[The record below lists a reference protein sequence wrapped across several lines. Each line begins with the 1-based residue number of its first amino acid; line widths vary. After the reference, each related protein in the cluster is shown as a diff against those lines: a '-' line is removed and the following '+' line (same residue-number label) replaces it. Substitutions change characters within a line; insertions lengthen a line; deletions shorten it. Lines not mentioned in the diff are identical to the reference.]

1 MTQGRAQPQ
10 GTAPSLPS
18 ASQSST
24 SLQFFQSSS
33 SHHTRMGVTTE
44 PASQGTPQDSL
55 ASSTPLT
62 GAPKGHT
69 EKGGP
74 LDLPP
79 SSPLP
84 PRRPLRPDPPPS
96 TPPPTPSAEAPL
108 TLPVPQRI
116 SQPLQEASNGRR
128 KHRRVFKAAAGI
140 TSGSRGRRP
149 PAPQRDTPGVPG
161 LASGTS
167 SEEAEGEVP
176 RERYE
181 SMWKAEDDRQAGT
194 GEDSSGDTKE
204 SLAGTLKEAGLW
216 STTERP
222 APTSPSPPIS
232 PSKDNRH
239 EELAGG
245 FTSEWV
251 LKGESIEEASEELAD
266 TQSMGGEGEGGGRGS
281 SPEDTDHQEMTPFP
295 GDSTEGV
302 NDTRAAAAPPVD
314 LDTLEL
320 ELAGKEEEATSDL
333 LLAISIL
340 QHHFV
345 PDGPTDQSL
354 NSTEGVGGKLRFT
367 TKSARGR
374 GRPTLPP
381 LRKADKFNVEI
392 FDALSPESEELVGQ
406 VEEEPTQP
414 APPEHQQVKPI
425 SRTPGEASQY
435 RWFVLVLDGNCS
447 VIKQR
452 MTAFVTFLKAALSS
466 KLSVDYDDV
475 LVPSVFCDKT
485 FMVNISLD
493 TFKNP
498 DVERRL
504 RTLAEANTTL
514 LEISQ
519 EIFYLEKIL
528 TKRSAEETQHV
539 AAAVKKPDDMELVIY
554 IAVGC
559 MCAFILLSVVVVVLI
574 RVCRQDGDHLDLG
587 KPHLHH
593 VIPRTLDFPIR
604 RPNVIY
610 SQR

>member
-1 MTQGRAQPQ
+1 MTQGKAQPQ
-10 GTAPSLPS
+10 GTEPSLPR

-24 SLQFFQSSS
+24 SLQFFQLSS
-33 SHHTRMGVTTE
+33 SHHAGVGVTKDPTF
-44 PASQGTPQDSL
+44 QGLPQDSL
-55 ASSTPLT
+55 ASTTTPT
-62 GAPKGHT
+62 GTPQVHK
-69 EKGGP
+69 EKGDP
-74 LDLPP
+74 LNLPP
-79 SSPLP
+79 SSVPPL
-84 PRRPLRPDPPPS
+84 RPLWPDPPPS
-96 TPPPTPSAEAPL
+96 TPPPTPSAEVPQ

-116 SQPLQEASNGRR
+116 SQLPQEASNSRR
-128 KHRRVFKAAAGI
+128 KHRRVFKAAAGV
-140 TSGSRGRRP
+140 TSGGRGRRP
-149 PAPQRDTPGVPG
+149 PAPQGDPPEVPDLAPGTSSDKSEDEEPRERQETSKKAADERYAGRGEDSPGDTTESPGG
-161 LASGTS
+161 TFKASGT
-167 SEEAEGEVP
+167 
-176 RERYE
+176 
-181 SMWKAEDDRQAGT
+181 
-194 GEDSSGDTKE
+194 
-204 SLAGTLKEAGLW
+204 W

-222 APTSPSPPIS
+222 SPTSPSPPLS
-232 PSKDNRH
+232 PSKGNRH
-239 EELAGG
+239 EELAEG
-245 FTSEWV
+245 FTSEWM
-251 LKGESIEEASEELAD
+251 LEGESIEEASEELAD
-266 TQSMGGEGEGGGRGS
+266 TQSMGGEGEDMGRGGG
-281 SPEDTDHQEMTPFP
+281 PEDTDHQEMTPFP

-302 NDTRAAAAPPVD
+302 NDTKAAAAPPVD

-320 ELAGKEEEATSDL
+320 ELAGKEEAATSDL

-354 NSTEGVGGKLRFT
+354 NSTDGLGGRFRFT
-367 TKSARGR
+367 TRSARGR

-381 LRKADKFNVEI
+381 RRKANKFNVEI
-392 FDALSPESEELVGQ
+392 FDTLSPESEELVGH
-406 VEEEPTQP
+406 VEEVPTPPGPTQQ
-414 APPEHQQVKPI
+414 QQVKPI
-425 SRTPGEASQY
+425 SRTPAAETQY

-466 KLSVDYDDV
+466 KLAVDYDDV

-493 TFKNP
+493 TLKNP
-498 DVERRL
+498 DVEQRL
-504 RTLAEANTTL
+504 HTLAEANTTL

-528 TKRSAEETQHV
+528 TKRSVEETQHAP
-539 AAAVKKPDDMELVIY
+539 AALKKPDDMELVIY

-574 RVCRQDGDHLDLG
+574 RVCRQEGDHLDLG

>member
-1 MTQGRAQPQ
+1 M
-10 GTAPSLPS
+10 
-18 ASQSST
+18 
-24 SLQFFQSSS
+24 
-33 SHHTRMGVTTE
+33 
-44 PASQGTPQDSL
+44 
-55 ASSTPLT
+55 
-62 GAPKGHT
+62 
-69 EKGGP
+69 
-74 LDLPP
+74 
-79 SSPLP
+79 
-84 PRRPLRPDPPPS
+84 
-96 TPPPTPSAEAPL
+96 
-108 TLPVPQRI
+108 
-116 SQPLQEASNGRR
+116 
-128 KHRRVFKAAAGI
+128 
-140 TSGSRGRRP
+140 
-149 PAPQRDTPGVPG
+149 PG
-161 LASGTS
+161 LASGAS

-181 SMWKAEDDRQAGT
+181 SLWKAEDESHAGP
-194 GEDSSGDTKE
+194 GEDSSVDTKE
-204 SLAGTLKEAGLW
+204 SPAETLKEAGLW
-216 STTERP
+216 SSTERP
-222 APTSPSPPIS
+222 APTSPSPSLS
-232 PSKDNRH
+232 PSKDSRR
-239 EELAGG
+239 EEPAGG

-266 TQSMGGEGEGGGRGS
+266 TQSMGGGGEGRGRSTSPEDTGEGGGHS
-281 SPEDTDHQEMTPFP
+281 AIPEDTDHQEMTPFP

-354 NSTEGVGGKLRFT
+354 NSTAEGVDARLRFT
-367 TKSARGR
+367 TKPARGR

-381 LRKADKFNVEI
+381 RRKADKFKVEI

-414 APPEHQQVKPI
+414 APLEHQPVKPI

-528 TKRSAEETQHV
+528 TKRAAEETQPQHV
-539 AAAVKKPDDMELVIY
+539 AAAVKKPDDIELVIY